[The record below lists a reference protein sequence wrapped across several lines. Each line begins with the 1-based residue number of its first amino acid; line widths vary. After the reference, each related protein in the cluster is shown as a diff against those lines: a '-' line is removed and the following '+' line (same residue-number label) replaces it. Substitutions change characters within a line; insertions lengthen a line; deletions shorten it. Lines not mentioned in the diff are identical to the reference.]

1 MININE
7 KMSDLTFTQADMSM
21 RSRPP
26 SRAENNVRPWQ
37 QVVHDHNKKL
47 KNVVIKKRGVTVST
61 YKVKAR

>member
-21 RSRPP
+21 RSRPL

-37 QVVHDHNKKL
+37 QVVHDHNKKP
-47 KNVVIKKRGVTVST
+47 KTVVIKKCGQVV
-61 YKVKAR
+61 ARYIG